1 MTPRIFISYRT
12 SDGADKA
19 TALARELN
27 AVFGQA
33 QVFLDKEDLTAGQR
47 WRDAIG
53 AALDTR
59 PILLL
64 LITPDVLGER
74 LNDPADPVRH
84 EVAAALSCS
93 ADVIPLLADG
103 VDRLPAAH
111 EWPAEM
117 HPLAER
123 TWRRLRA
130 YDWRADVDR
139 LVADLVALGVPRAGG
154 PPPLPRRAVQIAL
167 ACAAVALA
175 GGGLAW
181 WQTAG
186 STAPATTVSGDWHL
200 RVAAPAHEAG
210 SRLDAV
216 DLHLTLQGE
225 DVTLHS
231 EPINITR
238 DPAWTGFAQQWHER
252 FGNKLEQVVWRG
264 RGRSVREAGAM
275 PAIDIQLRVE
285 TQAGSEPIETGAL
298 FAELSSDGQRM
309 SGRLWMN
316 GEQAERTLEMARERA
331 WPFQSAHT
339 AAPSARR
346 PPDERR

>member
-33 QVFLDKEDLTAGQR
+33 QVFLDKEDLTAGQP
-47 WRDAIG
+47 WRDAISAAIG
-53 AALDTR
+53 AK

-74 LNDPADPVRH
+74 LKSADDPVRH
-84 EVAAALSCS
+84 EVAAALACN

-117 HPLAER
+117 HALSER

-130 YDWRADVDR
+130 YDWRADVER
-139 LVADLVALGVPRAGG
+139 LVADLETLGVPRTDGV
-154 PPPLPRRAVQIAL
+154 PRQRRRAMQLAL
-167 ACAAVALA
+167 AAAAVALV
-175 GGGLAW
+175 GGGVTW
-181 WQTAG
+181 WQHSGG
-186 STAPATTVSGDWHL
+186 STDAATPGGDWRL
-200 RVAAPAHEAG
+200 RVAAPTNEAG

-216 DLHLTLQGE
+216 QLHVTLLGE
-225 DVTLHS
+225 DVKLHS
-231 EPINITR
+231 EPIDITG
-238 DPAWTGFAQQWHER
+238 DPAWAGFAKQWHER
-252 FGNKLEQVVWRG
+252 FDDKLEHVVWRG
-264 RGRSVREAGAM
+264 TGRTVREPGSM
-275 PAIDIQLRVE
+275 PAIDVKLRVE
-285 TQAGSEPIETGAL
+285 TPAGSEPIETGTL

-309 SGRLWMN
+309 SGRLWLN
-316 GEQAERTLEMARERA
+316 GEQAERTLEMAREPR
-331 WPFQSAHT
+331 
-339 AAPSARR
+339 
-346 PPDERR
+346 

>member
-27 AVFGQA
+27 VVFGEQ

-53 AALDTR
+53 AAIGGK

-64 LITPDVLGER
+64 LITPHVLGER
-74 LNDPADPVRH
+74 LNAADDPVRH
-84 EVAAALSCS
+84 EVASALASG

-139 LVADLVALGVPRAGG
+139 LVADLVALGVPRTDGV
-154 PPPLPRRAVQIAL
+154 PQQRRRALRLMLVA
-167 ACAAVALA
+167 AAVGLV
-175 GGGLAW
+175 GGGVTW
-181 WQTAG
+181 WQHGG
-186 STAPATTVSGDWHL
+186 SATGPATVSGNWRL
-200 RVAAPAHEAG
+200 RVAAPANEAG
-210 SRLDAV
+210 SRLEAV
-216 DLHLTLQGE
+216 QLHVTLLGE
-225 DVTLHS
+225 DVKLHS
-231 EPINITR
+231 EPIDITG
-238 DPAWTGFAQQWHER
+238 DPAWSGFAQQWHER
-252 FGNKLEQVVWRG
+252 FGSKLEQVVWRG
-264 RGRSVREAGAM
+264 SGRSVREPGAM

-285 TQAGSEPIETGAL
+285 TPAGSEPIETGAL

-316 GEQAERTLEMARERA
+316 GEQAERVLEMARESR
-331 WPFQSAHT
+331 
-339 AAPSARR
+339 
-346 PPDERR
+346 

>member
-27 AVFGQA
+27 AVFGEH
-33 QVFLDKEDLTAGQR
+33 QVFLDKEDLTAGKP

-53 AALDTR
+53 AAIGAK

-64 LITPDVLGER
+64 LITPGMLGER
-74 LNDPADPVRH
+74 LNSPDDPVRH
-84 EVAAALSCS
+84 EVAAALACN

-117 HPLAER
+117 HALSER

-130 YDWRADVDR
+130 YDWRADIDR
-139 LVADLVALGVPRAGG
+139 LVADLVTLGVRRTDGASHER
-154 PPPLPRRAVQIAL
+154 RRALQLAL
-167 ACAAVALA
+167 AGAAVALV
-175 GGGLAW
+175 GGGVTW
-181 WQTAG
+181 WQRSDGAQ
-186 STAPATTVSGDWHL
+186 AATLSGDWRL
-200 RVAAPAHEAG
+200 RVAAPANEAG

-216 DLHLTLQGE
+216 QLHVTLLGE
-225 DVTLHS
+225 DVKLHS
-231 EPINITR
+231 EPIDITG
-238 DPAWTGFAQQWHER
+238 DPAWSGFAKQWHER
-252 FGNKLEQVVWRG
+252 FDNKLEHVVWRG
-264 RGRSVREAGAM
+264 SGRTLREPGAM
-275 PAIDIQLRVE
+275 PAIEVKLRVE
-285 TQAGSEPIETGAL
+285 TPAGSEPIETGAL

-316 GEQAERTLEMARERA
+316 GEQAERTLEMARESR
-331 WPFQSAHT
+331 
-339 AAPSARR
+339 
-346 PPDERR
+346 

>member
-1 MTPRIFISYRT
+1 MRVFISYRT

-27 AVFGQA
+27 AVFGEQ
-33 QVFLDKEDLTAGQR
+33 QVFLDKEDLTAGTP

-53 AALDTR
+53 AAIGAK

-74 LNDPADPVRH
+74 LNAPDDPVRH
-84 EVAAALSCS
+84 EVAAALACR

-117 HPLAER
+117 HALSER

-130 YDWRADVDR
+130 YDWRADIDR
-139 LVADLVALGVPRAGG
+139 LVADLVALGVPRIDAM
-154 PPPLPRRAVQIAL
+154 PSERRRALQLAL
-167 ACAAVALA
+167 AGAAVALV
-175 GGGLAW
+175 GGGVTW
-181 WQTAG
+181 WQQSDGGAD
-186 STAPATTVSGDWHL
+186 AATVGGHWRL
-200 RVAAPAHEAG
+200 RVAAPANEAG

-216 DLHLTLQGE
+216 QLHVTLLGE
-225 DVTLHS
+225 DVKLHS
-231 EPINITR
+231 EPVDITG

-252 FGNKLEQVVWRG
+252 FDHKLEHVVWRG
-264 RGRSVREAGAM
+264 AGRTVREPGAM
-275 PAIDIQLRVE
+275 PAIDVKLRVE
-285 TQAGSEPIETGAL
+285 TPAGSEPIETGAL

-309 SGRLWMN
+309 SGHLWMN
-316 GEQAERTLEMARERA
+316 GEQAERPLEMAREPR
-331 WPFQSAHT
+331 
-339 AAPSARR
+339 
-346 PPDERR
+346 

>member
-1 MTPRIFISYRT
+1 MTPRIFISYRS

-27 AVFGQA
+27 AVFGEE
-33 QVFLDKEDLTAGQR
+33 QVFLDKEDLTAGRR

-53 AALDTR
+53 AAIECK

-74 LNDPADPVRH
+74 LNAADDPVRH
-84 EVAAALSCS
+84 EVAAALASN

-117 HPLAER
+117 HPLSER

-130 YDWRADVDR
+130 YDWRADIDR
-139 LVADLVALGVPRAGG
+139 LVADLVALGVPRTDGV
-154 PPPLPRRAVQIAL
+154 PRQRRRAMQLTL
-167 ACAAVALA
+167 AATFVGLVGGGFSWWQHSGGAAAVTL
-175 GGGLAW
+175 
-181 WQTAG
+181 
-186 STAPATTVSGDWHL
+186 SGDWRL
-200 RVAAPAHEAG
+200 RVAAPANEAG

-216 DLHLTLQGE
+216 QLHVTLLGE
-225 DVTLHS
+225 DVKLHS
-231 EPINITR
+231 EPIDITS
-238 DPAWTGFAQQWHER
+238 DPAWSAFATQWHQR
-252 FGNKLEQVVWRG
+252 FGDKLERVVWRG
-264 RGRSVREAGAM
+264 SGRTVREPGAM

-285 TQAGSEPIETGAL
+285 TPAGSEPIETGAL

-309 SGRLWMN
+309 RGRLWMN
-316 GEQAERTLEMARERA
+316 GEQAERALEMDRESR
-331 WPFQSAHT
+331 
-339 AAPSARR
+339 
-346 PPDERR
+346 

>member
-1 MTPRIFISYRT
+1 MPPRIFISYRT

-27 AVFGQA
+27 AVFGEA

-53 AALDTR
+53 AALDTK

-84 EVAAALSCS
+84 EVAAALSCN

-103 VDRLPAAH
+103 VERLPAAH

-154 PPPLPRRAVQIAL
+154 AVPVPRRAGQRDLHAAAL
-167 ACAAVALA
+167 L

-181 WQTAG
+181 WQTGG
-186 STAPATTVSGDWHL
+186 STAPTTTVGGDWRL
-200 RVAAPAHEAG
+200 RVAAPANEAG
-210 SRLDAV
+210 SLLEAV
-216 DLHLTLQGE
+216 QLRVTLQGE

-231 EPINITR
+231 EPIDITR

-252 FGNKLEQVVWRG
+252 FGDKLEQVVWRG
-264 RGRSVREAGAM
+264 RGRTVRESGAM
-275 PAIDIQLRVE
+275 PAIDVALRVE
-285 TQAGSEPIETGAL
+285 TPAGSEPIETGAL

-316 GEQAERTLEMARERA
+316 GEQAERTLEMAREPR
-331 WPFQSAHT
+331 
-339 AAPSARR
+339 
-346 PPDERR
+346 